1 MSSVQTWTPDR
12 AEASFSGSLI
22 GQVSTWLVDAISELS
37 GRSRTN
43 AGRPGRPGDDRPD
56 DNCAADNHNAERRAE
71 RRVQK
76 QPRQGFFARLE
87 AKLWRA
93 EQERREEWLAQS
105 TDVFDLER
113 RMQRL
118 DRGHPFV

>member
-12 AEASFSGSLI
+12 AEAYFSGSLI

-37 GRSRTN
+37 GRRRTN
-43 AGRPGRPGDDRPD
+43 AGRPARRGDDRH
-56 DNCAADNHNAERRAE
+56 ADRAAERRAE
-71 RRVQK
+71 K

-113 RMQRL
+113 RIQRL

>member
-12 AEASFSGSLI
+12 AEAYFTGSLI
-22 GQVSTWLVDAISELS
+22 GQVSTWLADAITELS
-37 GRSRTN
+37 GHRRTN
-43 AGRPGRPGDDRPD
+43 GGRPTRPGD
-56 DNCAADNHNAERRAE
+56 NGHVERRAE
-71 RRVQK
+71 PRAAK
-76 QPRQGFFARLE
+76 QPRQSFFARLE

-93 EQERREEWLAQS
+93 EQERREAWLAES